1 MKREERPGGEGR
13 LVSQS
18 VMQLVNSHG
27 KVSVYYRQQRSR
39 APRDALSDQAELEIQ
54 TQ

>member
-18 VMQLVNSHG
+18 AMQLVNSHG
-27 KVSVYYRQQRSR
+27 KVSVYFANRGQ
-39 APRDALSDQAELEIQ
+39 EHLEMPSQ
-54 TQ
+54 TR